1 MIVNHKTLFCAQ
13 ILLAFVRLAF
23 VALWPVA
30 RAADVPAGSGA
41 ALWTG
46 VFSLAKGVG
55 SARKILDKIRKKT
68 R

>member
-30 RAADVPAGSGA
+30 RAADVPAGSVL
-41 ALWTG
+41 AL
-46 VFSLAKGVG
+46 
-55 SARKILDKIRKKT
+55 
-68 R
+68 

>member
-13 ILLAFVRLAF
+13 ILLAFVGLAF

-41 ALWTG
+41 TL
-46 VFSLAKGVG
+46 
-55 SARKILDKIRKKT
+55 
-68 R
+68 